1 MAAKSVL
8 LVDSDARSQRVLEVS
23 LKKAGFEVMCAKSV
37 DDALTAASESVPEI
51 VLTEADLSGGTGFD
65 LARRLRDDPR
75 TKACAIVFLAQDG
88 SPESKIRAISAGADD
103 YLTKPMFV
111 KEILTRLG
119 GLLERRQKEA
129 LSKKDRPANFSG
141 TLGGMGLVDLF
152 QLIETGRKTCAL
164 LLSSDHAQSGG
175 FVESGVATGAIYF
188 RDGRAVDAELG
199 RLRGEPAIYRF
210 LLWDDGAFE
219 VDFVPPERPA
229 VTVSTPTQA
238 LLLEGMRRIDEWT
251 RVATTLPSLNTRLD
265 VDFRA
270 LGQHAATIP
279 EEVDGVVRLFDGR
292 RSILHVLNE
301 SPADDLATLSIV
313 SRLLADQIL
322 TDQRGSRAS
331 QPAPSISLE
340 SWLTTKPSNA
350 PPPPTPEGPGE
361 DFLAN
366 LPSELGAAMIPSLET
381 PSQILAAVDPR
392 IQDTRPPEQM
402 TARPE
407 PLPDELSHSSAILS
421 RSTVPAT
428 ASLMP
433 PQPAGAQH
441 PGPAREGEPRR
452 VSLSPSGPASAP
464 VDPSGAR
471 LTVRRVG
478 SSVAPPAAVVASA
491 PAPVATP
498 EPRATSEILPDAG
511 DAIVDAFDAGDSII
525 DSAPTTPAGARP
537 RRQPRGATFR
547 TVRRSSVTKPT
558 NGASEAELDGETAE
572 VEDDTITTHVV
583 ASPQP
588 SPAPHQ
594 PSPSSEV
601 TPIFEDAVPPPPPP
615 VTQIPTREEEPDPFR
630 APPPRA
636 PALVAAPAQAR
647 SPSELDADFAK
658 LRQTYEEHSAAEGSH
673 WSRWLIA
680 VGLVGMAFG
689 WYFIFV
695 GDHQRP
701 RAEKPPVISPVAITA
716 NPTPAW
722 PTIGDETSTA
732 APGKAKTSTGTV
744 KAVPPVAVTPPT
756 PPGPTPEDQAEL
768 DKALASLKSRRFD
781 AAKNAYTKLIERLP
795 SNADAHAGLAHALY
809 ELQSGAAAQTE
820 AKKALEL
827 SANSARANLVLGLI
841 AYDRQK
847 NQEATGYF
855 KRYLELAPTGEHASD
870 VRAILK
876 SQ

>member
-37 DDALTAASESVPEI
+37 DDALTLASESVPEV
-51 VLTEADLSGGTGFD
+51 VLTEADLAGGTGFD
-65 LARRLRDDPR
+65 LARRLRDDAR
-75 TKACAIVFLAQDG
+75 TKSTAIVFLAQDG

-175 FVESGVATGAIYF
+175 FVESGVASGAIYF
-188 RDGRAVDAELG
+188 KDGRAVDAELG

-251 RVATTLPSLNTRLD
+251 RIAATLPSLNTRLD

-313 SRLLADQIL
+313 SRLLADHIL
-322 TDQRGSRAS
+322 SDQRGSRAS
-331 QPAPSISLE
+331 QPAAPISLE
-340 SWLTTKPSNA
+340 SWLTTKPSHA
-350 PPPPTPEGPGE
+350 PPAPTPEPPGE

-392 IQDTRPPEQM
+392 IQETRPPEQM

-407 PLPDELSHSSAILS
+407 PLPDEAPHSSAILS

-433 PQPAGAQH
+433 AQPAPATQA
-441 PGPAREGEPRR
+441 GPAKEGEPRR
-452 VSLSPSGPASAP
+452 VSLSPSAP

-478 SSVAPPAAVVASA
+478 SSILPPAAAVTASA

-498 EPRATSEILPDAG
+498 EPRASSDILPDAG

-547 TVRRSSVTKPT
+547 TVRRSTVTKPA
-558 NGASEAELDGETAE
+558 NGASEVELDGEAAE

-588 SPAPHQ
+588 SPQ

-615 VTQIPTREEEPDPFR
+615 ITQIPTREEAPDPFR

-701 RAEKPPVISPVAITA
+701 RAEKPPVISPVPITA

-732 APGKAKTSTGTV
+732 APGKAKTSTAAIKT
-744 KAVPPVAVTPPT
+744 VPPVAVTAPAPA
-756 PPGPTPEDQAEL
+756 PAGPTPEDQAEL

-827 SANSARANLVLGLI
+827 SPSSARANLVLGLI